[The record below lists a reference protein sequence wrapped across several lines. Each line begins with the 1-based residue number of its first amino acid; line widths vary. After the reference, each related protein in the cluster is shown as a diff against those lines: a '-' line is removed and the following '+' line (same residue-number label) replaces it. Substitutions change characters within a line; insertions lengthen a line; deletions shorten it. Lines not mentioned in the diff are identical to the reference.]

1 MFSLS
6 ICIWTSHIRYWIT
19 IKDHWQ
25 ITRWQIGWL
34 TLCTLLSYDTYNRA
48 TASIKWFLCNA
59 EYYGRGFLSVLSNW
73 TIPQSRWF
81 ECSLREFRWWCKN
94 VCRLIF
100 GDLFRIGGYRV
111 DSKSYFQRLFFRL
124 RRFSSFFLSFLVNW
138 HRLYQAFDGQ
148 YRRFR
153 YWKCKDLYSFKV
165 IIFFRSHFFIQIQL
179 NGWRMWISLHS
190 KGISCIK
197 WGVLRRYFKNPGTF
211 FFIVKILPILEVLRI
226 MWENMD
232 SSCFEKK
239 KLHKNL
245 TEMTFEDYNSAVYIC
260 FLCFL
265 DFY

>member
-1 MFSLS
+1 MLSSMDEDYSLS
-6 ICIWTSHIRYWIT
+6 CRIEQFPKVDGSNARWENSVDDVKMFVALFLGICLGSE
-19 IKDHWQ
+19 D
-25 ITRWQIGWL
+25 IG
-34 TLCTLLSYDTYNRA
+34 
-48 TASIKWFLCNA
+48 SIAKAISNA
-59 EYYGRGFLSVLSNW
+59 
-73 TIPQSRWF
+73 
-81 ECSLREFRWWCKN
+81 
-94 VCRLIF
+94 
-100 GDLFRIGGYRV
+100 
-111 DSKSYFQRLFFRL
+111 
-124 RRFSSFFLSFLVNW
+124 FSSVCVDFHRFFLSFLVNW